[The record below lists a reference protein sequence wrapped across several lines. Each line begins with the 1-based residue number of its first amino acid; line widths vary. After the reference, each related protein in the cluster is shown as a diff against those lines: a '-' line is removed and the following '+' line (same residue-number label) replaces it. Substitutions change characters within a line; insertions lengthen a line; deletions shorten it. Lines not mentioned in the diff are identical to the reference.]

1 MQNQLRCTLAHR
13 FCRTSPGSL
22 IHYTIS
28 TIGLLMVVIVMIFS
42 LSLTRANMARDM
54 LEDGLAA
61 ALLAAAVP
69 DTREL
74 ARNGQLYISDPVQ
87 AAANYKSALVTNL
100 GLTSSLQVDH
110 SSYITGRVEALY
122 LTLYN
127 VRDSQVEIFHLDPV
141 TGVIMESSSGSLGFV
156 TTPNGK
162 TVTQTTLY
170 AQIGVYV
177 KNFSI
182 RWPGVAS
189 HNTSQYVTLDK
200 AVDLALA

>member
-1 MQNQLRCTLAHR
+1 MKNQSPL
-13 FCRTSPGSL
+13 CRTSPGDL
-22 IHYTIS
+22 THYAIS
-28 TIGLLMVVIVMIFS
+28 IMGLLVVVVVMIFS

-54 LEDGLAA
+54 LEDGLTA

-74 ARNGQLYISDPVQ
+74 ARSGQLYISDPVQ
-87 AAANYKSALVTNL
+87 AAANYKTALITNL
-100 GLTSSLQVDH
+100 GLTSSLQVDN
-110 SSYITGRVEALY
+110 STYITGQVEALY

-127 VRDSQVEIFHLDPV
+127 VRDNQVEIFHLDPV
-141 TGVIMESSSGSLGFV
+141 TGGIMESSSGSLGFV
-156 TTPNGK
+156 TTPHGK

-177 KNFSI
+177 KNFYI

-189 HNTSQYVTLDK
+189 HTSQYVTLEK
-200 AVDLALA
+200 AVDLAMT